1 MRIVTIIVSLIALT
15 IVFGCSQKSNNDE
28 LSKEET
34 LQTTASSSKPEI
46 TGEKVTTEMSADRF
60 ADINGLKVRYKI
72 SGQKTN
78 PTLLLIHGYTSS
90 LETWD
95 WLVPEL
101 SKDFQVIRFDSA
113 GHGLTGPDST
123 NNYSHE
129 SRVEIVLGLMQ
140 HLNLEKPSIIG
151 NSMGGNTAW
160 HVAALHPDKVNKLVL
175 IDASGFPLNGLS
187 DVPLEINPAMKA
199 YLTLAP
205 KASVS
210 YAVSS
215 MYADP
220 TKVPV
225 SRIDQIVNMMQK
237 EGNGEAFVKIF
248 ETFTLPDPTELL
260 NNISAPTL
268 ILWGAK
274 DATVPLEHAALFNQ
288 AIPNSEVFIF
298 ENVGHVPQ
306 EEEPQLTANKI
317 IEFINKGD

>member
-1 MRIVTIIVSLIALT
+1 MRKIAIIVSLLAIM
-15 IVFGCSQKSNNDE
+15 VFILFSIKKNTDVKN
-28 LSKEET
+28 KE
-34 LQTTASSSKPEI
+34 ASSKI
-46 TGEKVTTEMSADRF
+46 TTSDPVIITDKINTENSGDRL
-60 ADINGLKVRYKI
+60 AEINGLKVRYKI
-72 SGQKTN
+72 SGKAQN
-78 PTLLLIHGYTSS
+78 PTLMLIHGFTSS

-101 SKDFQVIRFDSA
+101 SKDFQVIRFDAA
-113 GHGLTGPDST
+113 GHGLTGPDPK
-123 NNYSHE
+123 NQYSHNG
-129 SRVEIVLGLMQ
+129 RVETVLGLMQ
-140 HLNLEKPSIIG
+140 YLNLEKPTIIG

-160 HVAALHPDKVNKLVL
+160 RVAALHPDKVNKLVL

-187 DVPLEINPAMKA
+187 EKPLEINPAMKN
-199 YLTLAP
+199 YLITAP
-205 KASVS
+205 KAIVS
-210 YAVSS
+210 YAVNG

-220 TKVPV
+220 TKIPTT
-225 SRIDQIVNMMQK
+225 RIDQIVDMMQQD
-237 EGNGEAFVKIF
+237 GNGEAFVNIF
-248 ETFTLPDPTELL
+248 ETFTLPDPTTML

-274 DATVPLEHAALFNQ
+274 DATVPPEHAALFNQ

>member
-1 MRIVTIIVSLIALT
+1 MRKIAIIVSLLAIM
-15 IVFGCSQKSNNDE
+15 VFILFSINKNTDVK
-28 LSKEET
+28 SKE
-34 LQTTASSSKPEI
+34 ASSKI
-46 TGEKVTTEMSADRF
+46 TTNDPVITTDKVNTENSGDRF
-60 ADINGLKVRYKI
+60 AEINGLKVRYQI
-72 SGQKTN
+72 SGKAQN
-78 PTLLLIHGYTSS
+78 PTLVLIHGFTSS

-101 SKDFQVIRFDSA
+101 SKDFQVIRFDAA

-129 SRVEIVLGLMQ
+129 SRVETALGLIEY
-140 HLNLEKPSIIG
+140 LNLEKPTIIG

-160 HVAALHPDKVNKLVL
+160 RVAALHPDKVNKLVL

-199 YLTLAP
+199 YLTMAP

-220 TKVPV
+220 TKIPTT
-225 SRIDQIVNMMQK
+225 RIDQIVDMMQQD
-237 EGNGEAFVKIF
+237 GNGEAFVNIF
-248 ETFTLPDPTELL
+248 ETFTLPDPTTML
-260 NNISAPTL
+260 NNISTPTL

-274 DATVPLEHAALFNQ
+274 DATVPPEHAALFNQ
-288 AIPNSEVFIF
+288 AIPKSEVFIF